1 MPYIGNQLATQFQA
15 FTTQTIT
22 GDGSTGYTLDRAVA
36 NGKELL
42 VYINNVKQE
51 EGSGKAYT
59 ASGTTITFSE
69 AVASG
74 DSCYVVFLGS
84 AIQTVTAP
92 SGSIVSGQFANAE
105 LVIPNKV
112 GLNSLS
118 PADYAASTL
127 SNHLVLGDASA
138 DTGLTVV
145 SGASNEGAITFADGT
160 SGDALD
166 RGRIRYHH
174 GVNKMLF
181 HVNSE
186 ADAGLSIDINNI
198 VQMTKQPAFLA
209 HGSSGNDDMTA
220 GSVATVVFGTE
231 VYDQNSDFASNTFTA
246 PVDGKY
252 LLIGTFLFTDVDT
265 DCTEVEIRIN
275 TSNRIYRLF
284 QVPSKQL
291 SADGSIGDSLSVV
304 ADMDA
309 SDTAI
314 IQVTPANGANQ
325 MNIHPYT
332 FFSGCLL
339 S

>member
-1 MPYIGNQLATQFQA
+1 MPYLGNEVAPLVQA
-15 FTTQTIT
+15 
-22 GDGSTGYTLDRAVA
+22 LE
-36 NGKELL
+36 GKELKL
-42 VYINNVKQE
+42 D
-51 EGSGKAYT
+51 SD
-59 ASGTTITFSE
+59 
-69 AVASG
+69 G
-74 DSCYVVFLGS
+74 DSSIQASSDDIVVFKTNSNTALNINANG
-84 AIQTVTAP
+84 IITKPLQTT
-92 SGSIVSGQFANAE
+92 
-105 LVIPNKV
+105 
-112 GLNSLS
+112 
-118 PADYAASTL
+118 
-127 SNHLVLGDASA
+127 
-138 DTGLTVV
+138 
-145 SGASNEGAITFADGT
+145 
-160 SGDALD
+160 
-166 RGRIRYHH
+166 
-174 GVNKMLF
+174 
-181 HVNSE
+181 
-186 ADAGLSIDINNI
+186 
-198 VQMTKQPAFLA
+198 FLA

-231 VYDQNSDFASNTFTA
+231 VHDQNSDFASNTFTA

-314 IQVTPANGANQ
+314 IQVTPANGGNQ

-339 S
+339 A